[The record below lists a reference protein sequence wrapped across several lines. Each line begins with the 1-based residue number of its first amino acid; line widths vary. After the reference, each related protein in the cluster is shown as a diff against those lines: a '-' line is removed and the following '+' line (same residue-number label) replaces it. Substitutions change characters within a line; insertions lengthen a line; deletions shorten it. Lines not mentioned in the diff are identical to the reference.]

1 VAVRRL
7 MLVTAI
13 FCLALAGT
21 AEAAPRIGI
30 GNAVAVS
37 PSKGHGATEADA
49 GAASGAVGG
58 ADGSAS
64 HVGGSGKSTGPDS
77 TGSTTKTSE
86 SMSSESSSST
96 SESTS
101 SGSETTATEET
112 STTEPSG
119 PVLFED
125 TFDQPDGLITND
137 FAHWN
142 PNNSQSVKSAD
153 WEMTSGSLFAKDGE
167 AFTGVPDGC
176 EDSTP
181 TSVSCT
187 GSAVFRLNSVRRDFG
202 DVALSLNV
210 VNDRLVTTSR
220 TPAVDFDGIHL
231 WLRYQS
237 EYELYAVSFNR
248 RDGHIVIKKKCEG
261 GSENGGTYYELG
273 KGELAGFPIPFGA
286 VQHVTATA
294 RNLPSGFVELTLARD
309 GSTLLSVVDEGVGC
323 APITAPGAI
332 GVRGD
337 NDEFSF
343 DDLAVSSL

>member
-1 VAVRRL
+1 MRRL
-7 MLVTAI
+7 LLISLALCLAI
-13 FCLALAGT
+13 AALAGT
-21 AEAAPRIGI
+21 AAAAPRIGI

-37 PSKGHGATEADA
+37 PANGHGAAGADA

-58 ADGSAS
+58 SDGSTTRAS
-64 HVGGSGKSTGPDS
+64 GSGKPA
-77 TGSTTKTSE
+77 GSTTKTSE
-86 SMSSESSSST
+86 STTSSST
-96 SESTS
+96 SSESESTTSES
-101 SGSETTATEET
+101 SAPEA
-112 STTEPSG
+112 SG

-125 TFDQPDGLITND
+125 NFDQPDGLITND
-137 FAHWN
+137 FAHWSPGN
-142 PNNSQSVKSAD
+142 AQSVKSTD
-153 WEMTSGSLFAKDGE
+153 WEMTSGSLFARDGE

-176 EDSTP
+176 EDASP
-181 TSVSCT
+181 TSSPCT
-187 GSAVFRLNSVRRDFG
+187 ASAVFRLNSARHDFG

-210 VNDRLVTTSR
+210 INDRMVSTSR

-273 KGELAGFPIPFGA
+273 QGELAGYPIPFGA

-309 GSTLLSVVDEGVGC
+309 GSTLLSVVDEGIGC

-343 DDLAVSSL
+343 DDLVVGAL

>member
-1 VAVRRL
+1 MRRL
-7 MLVTAI
+7 LLISLALCLAI
-13 FCLALAGT
+13 AALAGT
-21 AEAAPRIGI
+21 AAAAPRIGI

-37 PSKGHGATEADA
+37 AKPS
-49 GAASGAVGG
+49 
-58 ADGSAS
+58 
-64 HVGGSGKSTGPDS
+64 DS
-77 TGSTTKTSE
+77 TGVAFSQGSSATLPPNTKPEATSPV
-86 SMSSESSSST
+86 T
-96 SESTS
+96 AP
-101 SGSETTATEET
+101 TTAPEAG
-112 STTEPSG
+112 G

-125 TFDQPDGLITND
+125 SFDQPDGLITND
-137 FAHWN
+137 FAHWSPGN
-142 PNNSQSVKSAD
+142 AQAVKSAD
-153 WEMTSGSLFAKDGE
+153 WEMTSGSLFARDGE
-167 AFTGVPDGC
+167 AFTGAPDGC
-176 EDSTP
+176 EDASP
-181 TSVSCT
+181 TSSPCT
-187 GSAVFRLNSVRRDFG
+187 ASAVFRLNSARHDFG

-210 VNDRLVTTSR
+210 INDRMVSTSR

-273 KGELAGFPIPFGA
+273 QGELAGYPIPFGA

-294 RNLPSGFVELTLARD
+294 RNLPSGAVELTLARD

-343 DDLAVSSL
+343 DDLVVTSL